1 MVIIKFLFDDDAVL
15 KCEEYGFNKNNI
27 RKAVLNNL
35 FNENSTIYYLVIR
48 RKIIEGKESV
58 SDLFS
63 EKFIKFALD
72 ENNII
77 LDLNKFKKIN
87 NEDEKIENEN
97 LNKKYSGVIG
107 AIRNLQNSKKN
118 LTPLSNKN
126 SSDFNETI
134 DSNFRGMSK
143 EFTKNS
149 TNQISLKSD
158 RKDDFKIIV
167 VKQKKFEDIKNISNE
182 NKENKILN

>member
-1 MVIIKFLFDDDAVL
+1 M
-15 KCEEYGFNKNNI
+15 
-27 RKAVLNNL
+27 
-35 FNENSTIYYLVIR
+35 
-48 RKIIEGKESV
+48 
-58 SDLFS
+58 
-63 EKFIKFALD
+63 
-72 ENNII
+72 
-77 LDLNKFKKIN
+77 
-87 NEDEKIENEN
+87 
-97 LNKKYSGVIG
+97 NKKYSGVIG

-182 NKENKILN
+182 NKENKILNQNYQSKNFSNEKKGNNKIIQSRNNNINKKTI